1 MMWYQTVG
9 QDGDVAVSARVRLAR
24 NLAGFPFPGK
34 MTKEQNE
41 ELLTKIRGAFAGKE
55 GWEVVEMASLSSAE
69 RLALAEGHL
78 VSRSFAQEEAPS
90 LLIRNVSR
98 SVYIMAPEEDHLRI
112 QCITAGTDLR
122 GAAEAVL
129 EAERLLDEA
138 LPLAYSERYGYL
150 THCPSNLGTGM
161 RASVMLHLPACTGAG
176 LIRELAFRLGSMGLT
191 IRGADGEGSA
201 ASAYRYQ
208 ISNQVTLG
216 IHEEEILE
224 TLIRV
229 VGQIM
234 EQERKLRERMTS
246 EAREDLKE
254 KVLRTY
260 GILLYASR
268 LTSAEIVTMYSDLR
282 LAAAMGLIRIPTHLL
297 DEMYV
302 RSMPA
307 TVSSAGSG
315 ILTPAE
321 RDRARAAAVRE
332 ILGMTGM
339 KSL

>member
-1 MMWYQTVG
+1 MWYKTMG

-24 NLAGFPFPGK
+24 NLEGFPFPGK
-34 MTKEQNE
+34 MTKEQNA
-41 ELLTKIRGAFAGKE
+41 ELLTKIRGAFVGKE
-55 GWEVVEMASLSSAE
+55 GWDVVEMASLSEAE
-69 RLALAEGHL
+69 RLSLAEEHL
-78 VSRSFAQEEAPS
+78 VSRVFAEGKEPS

-112 QCITAGTDLR
+112 QSITAGSDLH
-122 GAAEAVL
+122 GTAEAVW
-129 EAERLLDEA
+129 EAERILDEA
-138 LPLAYSERYGYL
+138 IPLAYSEKYGYL

-176 LIRELAFRLGSMGLT
+176 MMRELSFRLANMGLT

-201 ASAYRYQ
+201 AAAYRYQ

-216 IHEEEILE
+216 VSEEEIVE
-224 TLIRV
+224 TLTRV
-229 VGQIM
+229 TEQLM
-234 EQERKLRERMTS
+234 EQERKLRERMTA
-246 EAREDLKE
+246 EARDDLKE

-260 GILLYASR
+260 GILMYASR
-268 LTSAEIVTMYSDLR
+268 ITSGEIVSMYSDLR
-282 LAAAMGLIRIPTHLL
+282 LAASMGLIHIPTHLL
-297 DEMYV
+297 DELYV

-307 TVSSAGSG
+307 TVSGGSEM
-315 ILTPAE
+315 LTPRE
-321 RDRARAAAVRE
+321 RDRTRAAVVRE